1 VPLRLPRLA
10 QAAAVIGLASAPL
23 ASFCMSAHADTWRQ
37 SEWWLGKLHV
47 VQAWHSSA
55 GAGVTIAV
63 LADGVDANQA
73 DLTGRVTGGPD
84 FTGSQRT
91 PGGPD
96 YGIFGTGLASLIAG
110 HGHGGKAADGICGI
124 ASKARILSVRV
135 TLSPGD
141 PLWSNTGLT
150 SRLPN
155 DIAAGIRYA
164 VRQGASVIAL
174 PADPG
179 MPGIAGIAGWGGVRA
194 AAGGS
199 AAEQAA
205 VDYAL
210 RNNVVLVAPAGDNA
224 QAGDAPNYPAAY
236 RGVIAVGA
244 FDKNFVRAQ
253 YSSHRSYVTLTS
265 AGSGVAVA
273 TPSGYRTMNS
283 TWAASSIVAGVAALV
298 RSQFPSLTVAEVVR
312 AMTEGTFYKP
322 PGGVVNGSGYGTVDA
337 AKAITEA
344 ATMSPPQ
351 ARRAGAG
358 ALLRRPP
365 VTPTV
370 ATTASVITKD
380 LVTDAIISA
389 AALAALLVPITWY
402 GSIVRRRE
410 REFALAA
417 ADRAQRGRP
426 GIGGMLADPMLE
438 YFGPQDALAA
448 PPIGGR
454 PLPGGRYQPRPALTG
469 RSTLTSAFA
478 PHPLAAP
485 YGEPRPAG
493 GAPRSDAWASVYRE
507 PGYPSDANDAWQATA
522 QRHSDAGD
530 QFPVRRSGQVSGQ
543 MPGQPTL
550 RHAPVSGSPP
560 WEPAPR
566 PTGELP
572 WAVYPGPVPASVG
585 GPVGPPTSQAP
596 PESLWGP
603 GPAAPSAPPSMFEPG
618 AAEGQSGRPDAH
630 RPDSGNRPIY
640 IWNPETSG
648 DGGAGGWRGPDQD

>member
-1 VPLRLPRLA
+1 
-10 QAAAVIGLASAPL
+10 
-23 ASFCMSAHADTWRQ
+23 MSAHADTWRR

-55 GAGVTIAV
+55 GSGVTIAV

-73 DLTGRVTGGPD
+73 DLRGRVITGPD

-91 PGGPD
+91 PGAPS
-96 YGIFGTGLASLIAG
+96 YGVIGTGLASLIAG
-110 HGHGGKAADGICGI
+110 HGHGSKAAEGIYGI
-124 ASKARILSVRV
+124 AARARILSVRV

-150 SRLPN
+150 SKLPN

-164 VRQGASVIAL
+164 VRHGASVIAL

-179 MPGIAGIAGWGGVRA
+179 MPGIAGWGGVHA
-194 AAGGS
+194 AGGGS

-205 VDYAL
+205 VGYAL

-236 RGVIAVGA
+236 KGVIAVGA
-244 FDKNFVRAQ
+244 FDKNFVKAP
-253 YSSHRSYVTLTS
+253 YSSHQNYVTLTS

-298 RSQFPSLTVAEVVR
+298 RSLFPSLTATEVVK
-312 AMTEGTFYKP
+312 AMTEGTAYKP
-322 PGGVVNGSGYGTVDA
+322 KGGGQNGSGYGTVDA
-337 AKAITEA
+337 AKAITAA

-351 ARRAGAG
+351 ARPAALG
-358 ALLRRPP
+358 ALPRRPP
-365 VTPTV
+365 VVPAVPT
-370 ATTASVITKD
+370 TSSVIIKD
-380 LVTDAIISA
+380 VVTDAIISA

-410 REFALAA
+410 RELALAA
-417 ADRAQRGRP
+417 ADRAQRGRA
-426 GIGGMLADPMLE
+426 GVGGMLADPLLE
-438 YFGPQDALAA
+438 YFGPQDEPAET
-448 PPIGGR
+448 PIGGR
-454 PLPGGRYQPRPALTG
+454 TLSGPRYQPRPALTG

-478 PHPLAAP
+478 PRPLAAP
-485 YGEPRPAG
+485 HAEPGPAAR
-493 GAPRSDAWASVYRE
+493 APRSDAWATPSHRE
-507 PGYPSDANDAWQATA
+507 PGYPSDANDAWTTYA
-522 QRHSDAGD
+522 QRYGEADD
-530 QFPVRRSGQVSGQ
+530 QFAGQRGGQVSGP

-550 RHAPVSGSPP
+550 RHAPVAGSPP

-572 WAVYPGPVPASVG
+572 WAFYPGPAPASGG

-603 GPAAPSAPPSMFEPG
+603 GPAASSAPPPMFERDG
-618 AAEGQSGRPDAH
+618 AEEDDEWRDARRPESG
-630 RPDSGNRPIY
+630 GRPIY
-640 IWNPETSG
+640 IWNPETSA
-648 DGGAGGWRGPDQD
+648 DGGGIG